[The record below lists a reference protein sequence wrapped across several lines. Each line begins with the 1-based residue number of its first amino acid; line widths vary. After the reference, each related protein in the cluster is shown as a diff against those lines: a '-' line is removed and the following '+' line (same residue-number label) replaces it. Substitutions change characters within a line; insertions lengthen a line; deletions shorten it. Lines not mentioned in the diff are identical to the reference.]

1 MNEGDVNYNQFTRF
15 YTNKLSE
22 EHINGMIE
30 YIDSIPSIWQMGKI
44 GAGALVTERKCNL
57 RWIKDVKVK
66 NFVWNEFLRANQ
78 DEDFGFDIDNLEDI
92 QYTQYNTGMHYNW
105 HNDTLRRDNKIR
117 KLSMTIVLND
127 EFEGG
132 EFEVGENQGFF
143 DNLGGYSLRFKTH
156 KINLKKG
163 DMVVFPSSLDHKVNV
178 VTKGQRNVL
187 VAWAWGPLFK

>member
-1 MNEGDVNYNQFTRF
+1 MNDEVGYNQFTRF

-30 YIDSIPSIWQMGKI
+30 YVDSIPSIWQMGKI
-44 GAGALVTERKCNL
+44 GAGDLVTERKCNI

-66 NFVWNEFLRANQ
+66 KFVWNEFLRANK

-92 QYTQYNTGMHYNW
+92 QYTQYDPGMHYNW

-117 KLSMTIVLND
+117 KLSMTIILND

-132 EFEVGENQGFF
+132 EFEVGENQGFT
-143 DNLGGYSLRFKTH
+143 DNLGNYSLRLKTY
-156 KINLKKG
+156 KLNLKKG